1 MFLDYLNT
9 EKACGPIKNVEA
21 YASSLLYNYLEHN
34 GLFNQ
39 YVTYEQ
45 KGIEL
50 LRGNYKSTTNH
61 EFYSLSGQ
69 LIEDIAPFLLDKYT
83 EHDLKTMTQE
93 GNTSGASVINNAGLV
108 LEALDFLKKNLNI

>member
-1 MFLDYLNT
+1 MLIGFLEACLNT
-9 EKACGPIKNVEA
+9 EKACGPTKNVKA

-50 LRGNYKSTTNH
+50 LRGNYKITTNH
-61 EFYSLSGQ
+61 EFDSLSRQ
-69 LIEDIAPFLLDKYT
+69 LIEDIAPFLLDK
-83 EHDLKTMTQE
+83 TQ
-93 GNTSGASVINNAGLV
+93 TSKNNDTRITHWRICNQQCWISA
-108 LEALDFLKKNLNI
+108 